1 VIYLKTPYQIRQIER
16 VNKIGAEFLQECY
29 EYIKPGMIKY
39 ELEELALTF
48 CEKHKVRPSF
58 YKYRGFPNLL
68 CVSVNEEVVHGGP
81 SDYVLK
87 SGDLI
92 SIDFGIEKDGYY
104 SDAAFTK
111 CVGKDSNLLV
121 DTTEESL
128 YLAIEKAVPE
138 NRIHDISSA
147 IYNHAVRNG
156 FDVIRAYVGHAT
168 GLALH
173 EKPAIPNY
181 VSLGINWKLRPGM
194 VIAIEPMLV
203 SGTYEVKTLSD
214 NWTVVTQDGR
224 LSAHFE
230 HSVAI
235 MPDGPRILSKL

>member
-16 VNKIGAEFLQECY
+16 INKMGAEFLQECY

-39 ELEELALTF
+39 ELEELARIF
-48 CEKHKVRPSF
+48 CEKHKVRPAF

-68 CVSVNEEVVHGGP
+68 CVSVNEEVVHGEP
-81 SDYVLK
+81 SEYVLK

-92 SIDFGIEKDGYY
+92 SVDFGIEKDGYY

-111 CVGKDSNLLV
+111 CVGEDSNLLV
-121 DTTEESL
+121 DATEESL

-138 NRIHDISSA
+138 NRIHDISLA

-156 FDVIRAYVGHAT
+156 FDVIRDYVGHAT

-173 EKPAIPNY
+173 ERPSIPNY
-181 VSLGINWKLRPGM
+181 VNFSINWKLRPGM

-203 SGTYEVKTLSD
+203 AGTYEVKTLSD
-214 NWTVVTQDGR
+214 GWTVVTKDGG

-230 HSVAI
+230 HSIAI